1 MKRINLK
8 YINIIMNNNN
18 IKQVH
23 KYINIKND
31 AWSGGLTINEK
42 KLYLKL
48 IKPYTSLK
56 VSSYLHLLP
65 KKDITLIL
73 KNNFDY
79 EKNKNKINKI
89 VKKHFYKVNKRKE
102 QTQTKNKKACKRYY
116 GNTKVREKEDL
127 LLKTLNK
134 KSKKRKFIVFQ
145 KGIMKKTCKQWY

>member
-1 MKRINLK
+1 MKRINL
-8 YINIIMNNNN
+8 NILITMNN

-23 KYINIKND
+23 KYINKKND
-31 AWSGGLTINEK
+31 PSRSGGLTTNET

-48 IKPYTSLK
+48 IKPYTTLK
-56 VSSYLHLLP
+56 VASYLHLLP

-73 KNNFDY
+73 KNKFNY
-79 EKNKNKINKI
+79 EKNKDKINKI
-89 VKKHFYKVNKRKE
+89 VEKHFYKETKRKE
-102 QTQTKNKKACKRYY
+102 HAEEKNKKGCKIYY

-145 KGIMKKTCKQWY
+145 RGIMKKSCKQ